1 MDDCPLSLKMDVDHE
16 VQAMPGDTPAA
27 YLHLVDT
34 RSHHQSQRTSIQ
46 ELTIPISAIH
56 PSPPIL
62 VALLISLELLPI
74 WDQEI
79 LKIGRDPGSNTLA
92 VENDDEFMVSRN
104 HCEVYVVVYEPTV
117 NHVYVRDRKSCNGTF
132 VNGQL
137 IGSGPEISPGYLLQH
152 GDVIEIQPSRVQGI
166 FGMTPLVSDQTVD
179 ISMQHF
185 AHRYEVTDYCLGR
198 GAEAVVCLAKDVS
211 TGKQLVCKL
220 VNLAKIQG
228 KNSEEDIRRKFQEAD
243 ILRQLRHAS
252 SMPMHSLVIANL
264 IQPNILPYVDAISS
278 PHSLYTFTELAS
290 GGDLMSFLLRHGTV
304 KEFDSRIIIR
314 QVVRGLRYLHEKDIV
329 HRDLKPE
336 NILLAYS
343 PRVAYHRIMLS
354 DFGISAVPRCSRM
367 MTNAGTTGYQAPE
380 FVAGGDL
387 HTLQVDIWSL
397 GVVALLLMVSDS
409 HHADIN
415 RMGQEEL
422 GNYLCQLFFDLQ
434 KQPSQN
440 GSDFIWSCLQIKPTM
455 RMNTREAEQHAW
467 LCTPEEH
474 LQFFELLDKRMM
486 ANWKP
491 QDKFKPMPWKL
502 PNLAWPGLATPGRD
516 SGQWTSRFFTPEAG
530 APARSTTPV
539 ENPDGNNGRD
549 PRDKTTENSSEK
561 DASAFVVPTRPAS
574 ASANGVKRPYPPWYK
589 FSKPSRLA
597 RPESQPIRKRATN
610 IRVAD
615 TALLPLPGL
624 DRHLRPP
631 INHRHR
637 QDILWKLEKS
647 NSKFLVDQAPMSPSP
662 THGSA

>member
-1 MDDCPLSLKMDVDHE
+1 MDVDHE

-152 GDVIEIQPSRVQGI
+152 GD
-166 FGMTPLVSDQTVD
+166 
-179 ISMQHF
+179 HF

-367 MTNAGTTGYQAPE
+367 MTNAGTTGYQAPY
-380 FVAGGDL
+380 VAP
-387 HTLQVDIWSL
+387 IYS
-397 GVVALLLMVSDS
+397 VVMD
-409 HHADIN
+409 D
-415 RMGQEEL
+415 
-422 GNYLCQLFFDLQ
+422 
-434 KQPSQN
+434 
-440 GSDFIWSCLQIKPTM
+440 
-455 RMNTREAEQHAW
+455 
-467 LCTPEEH
+467 
-474 LQFFELLDKRMM
+474 
-486 ANWKP
+486 
-491 QDKFKPMPWKL
+491 
-502 PNLAWPGLATPGRD
+502 
-516 SGQWTSRFFTPEAG
+516 
-530 APARSTTPV
+530 
-539 ENPDGNNGRD
+539 
-549 PRDKTTENSSEK
+549 
-561 DASAFVVPTRPAS
+561 
-574 ASANGVKRPYPPWYK
+574 
-589 FSKPSRLA
+589 
-597 RPESQPIRKRATN
+597 
-610 IRVAD
+610 
-615 TALLPLPGL
+615 
-624 DRHLRPP
+624 
-631 INHRHR
+631 
-637 QDILWKLEKS
+637 
-647 NSKFLVDQAPMSPSP
+647 
-662 THGSA
+662 